1 MMSAAR
7 AGGLWRY
14 YLARLKASEYVFMIL
29 VATVIGLGGG
39 LTAVALRYLIGFF
52 QWVSFGSWSN
62 LLEAAHRIPWY
73 LLIFIPAIGGLIV
86 GPMVYRIATEARG
99 HGVPEVMEAVAVHGG
114 VIRPRVVLIKALAS
128 AVCIGTGGSTGRE
141 GPIVQIGSALGSSI
155 GQGLKVSA
163 RRLRTM
169 VGCGAAAGIAG
180 AFNAPIAGALFAVEI
195 ILGDFGVPQFS
206 PIVISSVVA
215 TVVSRYFLGDMP
227 AFIVPRYE
235 LVSGFELI
243 PYALLGLVAA
253 FVGVGFTTLLYRV
266 EDVFDSLRVP
276 DIIKPAIGG
285 LIVGILALGF
295 PHILGV
301 GYETIDMA
309 LAGKGVW
316 YLLLA
321 LILLKLFATS
331 VTLGSG
337 GSGGIFAP
345 SLFLGAMTGGLLGTL
360 VHHLLPSVTAGPGA
374 YALVGM
380 GAVVAATTHAPLTAM
395 IIIFEMTGDY
405 KIIPSVMAACVIAV
419 LLATRLKRT
428 SIYTEKLVRRGI
440 ELFQPLEFNVLRRLS
455 VNSVL
460 TRDPVVVNEQTP
472 FRKLVDLAVNSPRSE
487 FFVVRDKREY
497 LGTISVHQL
506 RQVILDKEWLD
517 ELIIA
522 RDLADPTYPSL
533 RPDDNLDMA
542 MRLFARENVEE
553 LPVLDQGR
561 LVGSVRKSDV
571 LEVYNRELMRRDL
584 SSGMHGAL
592 SWVQRTKTV
601 NLGEGYVLAEV
612 EAPPHFAGKTL
623 RELNVRAN
631 YGVEVILIRK
641 SSSGSNNTVVPSP
654 DYRIELGDTLLVAGT
669 SEQVQRLLE

>member
-235 LVSGFELI
+235 LVSGFELV

-276 DIIKPAIGG
+276 DITKPAIGG
-285 LIVGILALGF
+285 
-295 PHILGV
+295 
-301 GYETIDMA
+301 
-309 LAGKGVW
+309 
-316 YLLLA
+316 
-321 LILLKLFATS
+321 
-331 VTLGSG
+331 
-337 GSGGIFAP
+337 
-345 SLFLGAMTGGLLGTL
+345 
-360 VHHLLPSVTAGPGA
+360 
-374 YALVGM
+374 
-380 GAVVAATTHAPLTAM
+380 
-395 IIIFEMTGDY
+395 
-405 KIIPSVMAACVIAV
+405 
-419 LLATRLKRT
+419 
-428 SIYTEKLVRRGI
+428 
-440 ELFQPLEFNVLRRLS
+440 
-455 VNSVL
+455 
-460 TRDPVVVNEQTP
+460 
-472 FRKLVDLAVNSPRSE
+472 
-487 FFVVRDKREY
+487 
-497 LGTISVHQL
+497 
-506 RQVILDKEWLD
+506 
-517 ELIIA
+517 
-522 RDLADPTYPSL
+522 
-533 RPDDNLDMA
+533 
-542 MRLFARENVEE
+542 
-553 LPVLDQGR
+553 
-561 LVGSVRKSDV
+561 
-571 LEVYNRELMRRDL
+571 
-584 SSGMHGAL
+584 
-592 SWVQRTKTV
+592 
-601 NLGEGYVLAEV
+601 
-612 EAPPHFAGKTL
+612 
-623 RELNVRAN
+623 
-631 YGVEVILIRK
+631 
-641 SSSGSNNTVVPSP
+641 
-654 DYRIELGDTLLVAGT
+654 
-669 SEQVQRLLE
+669 

>member
-29 VATVIGLGGG
+29 VATVIGVGGG

-52 QWVSFGSWSN
+52 QWVSFGSWNN

-73 LLIFIPAIGGLIV
+73 VLIFIPAIGGLIV

-266 EDVFDSLRVP
+266 EDVFDAMRVP
-276 DIIKPAIGG
+276 DITKPAIGG
-285 LIVGILALGF
+285 LLVGVLALAF

-360 VHHLLPSVTAGPGA
+360 VHHLFPSVTAGPGA

-405 KIIPSVMAACVIAV
+405 KIIPSVMAACVISV

-455 VNSVL
+455 VKSVL

-487 FFVVRDKREY
+487 FFVVRDTKEY

-553 LPVLDQGR
+553 LPVLDEGR

-669 SEQVQRLLE
+669 SEQVQRLME

>member
-1 MMSAAR
+1 
-7 AGGLWRY
+7 
-14 YLARLKASEYVFMIL
+14 
-29 VATVIGLGGG
+29 
-39 LTAVALRYLIGFF
+39 
-52 QWVSFGSWSN
+52 
-62 LLEAAHRIPWY
+62 
-73 LLIFIPAIGGLIV
+73 
-86 GPMVYRIATEARG
+86 
-99 HGVPEVMEAVAVHGG
+99 
-114 VIRPRVVLIKALAS
+114 
-128 AVCIGTGGSTGRE
+128 
-141 GPIVQIGSALGSSI
+141 
-155 GQGLKVSA
+155 
-163 RRLRTM
+163 
-169 VGCGAAAGIAG
+169 
-180 AFNAPIAGALFAVEI
+180 
-195 ILGDFGVPQFS
+195 
-206 PIVISSVVA
+206 
-215 TVVSRYFLGDMP
+215 
-227 AFIVPRYE
+227 
-235 LVSGFELI
+235 
-243 PYALLGLVAA
+243 
-253 FVGVGFTTLLYRV
+253 
-266 EDVFDSLRVP
+266 
-276 DIIKPAIGG
+276 
-285 LIVGILALGF
+285 
-295 PHILGV
+295 LGV

-309 LAGKGVW
+309 LAGRGVW

-360 VHHLLPSVTAGPGA
+360 VHHLFPSVTAGPGA

-455 VNSVL
+455 VKSVL

-487 FFVVRDKREY
+487 FFVVRDKKEY

-669 SEQVQRLLE
+669 SEQVQRLME